1 MIPRGSNV
9 FEATCARCGLLVAP
23 GKGLVSGKTGVNWR
37 VVHDTCI
44 PVYQSRLP
52 APRPWIKDLE
62 YDL

>member
-1 MIPRGSNV
+1 MIPRGSNI
-9 FEATCARCGLLVAP
+9 FEATCDRCGLTVAP

-44 PVYQSRLP
+44 PVLP
-52 APRPWIKDLE
+52 PPRPWIKDLE